1 MTSKCCKVHYV
12 YKVFQNVPQLKKILK
27 ALKDLT
33 RQLQSRARGNFTPK
47 AKSVGVPGRGRI
59 DHRTAGKRHHILDCD
74 SMRGRLWELCSK
86 PKVSRVPTWAFTND
100 FGTRPASGPAPQS
113 RAREVRPKSEVG
125 RGAGSWSG
133 SDRQTAGKRY
143 HILDCDSMRG
153 EPWELCSKPKV
164 SQVPTRAFTN
174 DFGTRPASGPAP
186 QSRAREVRPKS
197 KVGRL
202 PGRGRGRIDEPRES
216 GTICGIGIQS
226 GRKGQCILALQVT
239 SCDTY
244 SVRRPECADTSA
256 TESARPVCSGSDSAG
271 NAITRFRAGVGP
283 LESY

>member
-1 MTSKCCKVHYV
+1 MKV

-33 RQLQSRARGNFTPK
+33 HQLQSRARGNFTPK
-47 AKSVGVPGRGRI
+47 AKSVGVPGWGRI

-143 HILDCDSMRG
+143 HMRD
-153 EPWELCSKPKV
+153 
-164 SQVPTRAFTN
+164 R
-174 DFGTRPASGPAP
+174 
-186 QSRAREVRPKS
+186 
-197 KVGRL
+197 
-202 PGRGRGRIDEPRES
+202 
-216 GTICGIGIQS
+216 
-226 GRKGQCILALQVT
+226 
-239 SCDTY
+239 
-244 SVRRPECADTSA
+244 VRRPECADTSA

-271 NAITRFRAGVGP
+271 NAITRFRAGPGP

>member
-1 MTSKCCKVHYV
+1 M
-12 YKVFQNVPQLKKILK
+12 KILK

-33 RQLQSRARGNFTPK
+33 RQLKSQARGNFTPK

-86 PKVSRVPTWAFTND
+86 PKVSQVPTWAFTND

-113 RAREVRPKSEVG
+113 WAREVRPKSEVG

-143 HILDCDSMRG
+143 HILDCDSMR
-153 EPWELCSKPKV
+153 V

-197 KVGRL
+197 KVGRCAES
-202 PGRGRGRIDEPRES
+202 GRSRIDEPRES

-226 GRKGQCILALQVT
+226 GRKGQVFRGQNVRI
-239 SCDTY
+239 
-244 SVRRPECADTSA
+244 SVLPSPRDRFVRDRT
-256 TESARPVCSGSDSAG
+256 SAG
-271 NAITRFRAGVGP
+271 NAITGRSGP
-283 LESY
+283 FGKPLIVAFD